1 MVSQFYEINFLI
13 SVVMLLLY
21 CFIWH
26 KHFDVHLTLIFALVP
41 ISNLG
46 YVFLAHSTNLEE
58 AILSNQVIYLGGCFL
73 PVMITLCI
81 FELCHIKL
89 NRVFRV
95 AILALSMVAYAAVLS
110 VGHTDIFYTSV
121 AFDDSKG
128 FGSLIKTHG
137 VMHTAFYFVIGFHFI
152 IGIIIL
158 FHSYFTRKDVSGRII
173 LLLFVPEFLS
183 MVSYVVIRWLP
194 IDLEFV
200 PVTYNIALFVF
211 LRIAFQLSIY
221 DINDSAIDSI
231 VEKGNTGFASFDY
244 TFRYIGSNN
253 TAQQMIP
260 ELGKLRVDQSINH
273 NMDCR
278 NIYNWIMEF
287 KSNERKDKFRFER
300 DERHYLV
307 DINTLYSGWI
317 KIGYQL
323 VITDDTEE
331 QKRLINLEQLRK
343 SLEIRVKEKTQHIIE
358 MHDNLIMS
366 MATMVESRDNS
377 TGGHIKRTSVCVK
390 LLIEA
395 LQNGRYPGITKEF
408 AADIIKAAPM
418 HDLGKIAV
426 RDEILKF
433 NGRYDKKQ
441 FEEMQAHA
449 AEGAKIVHEILKDTD
464 DESFKIVAEN
474 VAHYHHERWD
484 GSGYPEKLK
493 GEEIPLEARIM
504 AIADVYDAL
513 VSKRCYKD
521 KMSFADAD
529 SIIMSGMGTQ
539 FDKSLEPFYVAA
551 RPKLEE
557 YYMNSDT
564 EG

>member
-1 MVSQFYEINFLI
+1 MAL
-13 SVVMLLLY
+13 LLLY

-26 KHFDVHLTLIFALVP
+26 KHFDVHLTLIFGIVP
-41 ISNLG
+41 LSNLG
-46 YVFLAHSTNLEE
+46 YVFLVHSTNLEE
-58 AILSNQVIYLGGCFL
+58 AILSNQIIYLGGCFL
-73 PVMITLCI
+73 PLMITLCI
-81 FELCHIKL
+81 LELCHINF

-95 AILALSMVAYAAVLS
+95 GIIALSIVAFASVLS
-110 VGHTDIFYTSV
+110 IGHTGIFYKEV

-128 FGSLIKTHG
+128 FGNLIKSYG
-137 VMHTAFYFVIGFHFI
+137 VMHTAFYFVIGIHFLISI
-152 IGIIIL
+152 IVL

-173 LLLFVPEFLS
+173 LLLFVPEFFA
-183 MVSYVVIRWLP
+183 MVAYVIIRWLP
-194 IDLEFV
+194 IDIELV
-200 PVTYNIALFVF
+200 PLSYNIALFVF
-211 LRIAFQLSIY
+211 IRIAFQLGIY

-244 TFRYIGSNN
+244 TLRYIGSND
-253 TAQQMIP
+253 TAQNMLP
-260 ELGKLRVDQSINH
+260 ELSKIRVDQSIH
-273 NMDCR
+273 NNKDCR
-278 NIYNWIMEF
+278 MIYNWIMEF
-287 KSNERKDKFRFER
+287 KSNAKKDKFRFER
-300 DERHYLV
+300 NDRHYLV
-307 DINTLYSGWI
+307 DLNTLYSGWI

-323 VITDDTEE
+323 IITDDTEE
-331 QKRLINLEQLRK
+331 QKRLKALEQLRK

-390 LLIEA
+390 MLVDVMEEA
-395 LQNGRYPGITKEF
+395 RYPGVTKEF

-433 NGRYDKKQ
+433 NGRYNKQQ

-484 GSGYPEKLK
+484 GSGYPDHLK

-521 KMSFADAD
+521 EMSFADAD
-529 SIIMSGMGTQ
+529 AIIMSGMGTQ

-557 YYMNSDT
+557 YYMSSDAQ
-564 EG
+564 G